1 MPGLIGIGVGPGDVE
16 LLTVK
21 AVKAIQNADIIMC
34 PASKETRPSI
44 ALSVVSSII
53 DKSKNQEIIKLIFPM
68 TKDKDI
74 LEESWKRNAKIMAET
89 VLKGKNVVYLTVGD
103 PYLYSTWIYMH
114 RDLKEKYP
122 DMNIS
127 VVPGIVSIFSFAS
140 KVGVSVA
147 EGAEKVAIIPSC
159 YDLSS
164 VKEIARHSESMI
176 FLKDGRYFDQVIEV
190 LKESGFPD
198 DSLFAIGQDLGTEN
212 EIIRTMTWGEVNDES
227 LIDKSKNQE
236 IVKLIFPMT
245 KDKDILEAHWKE
257 NSKIMAEK
265 VLSGNNVVYLTV
277 GDPYLYST
285 WIYMHREIRQNH
297 PEMKITVIPGIVS
310 MFTFASKVGV
320 SIAEGAEKVAIIP
333 SCYDLSSV
341 KEIAKNSEVLVF
353 LKDGRYFDQVI
364 ELLKESGFPDNSIF
378 AIGQDL
384 GTENEIIRKLT
395 LGEVN
400 DDTLTTK
407 YFSILVVKRV

>member
-1 MPGLIGIGVGPGDVE
+1 MSGLIGIGVGPGDPD

-34 PASKETRPSI
+34 PASKENRPSI
-44 ALSVVSSII
+44 AYSVISSLI

-74 LEESWKRNAKIMAET
+74 LEDSWKRNAKIMAET
-89 VLKGKNVVYLTVGD
+89 VLSGKNVVYITVGD
-103 PYLYSTWIYMH
+103 PFLYSTWIYMH

-122 DMNIS
+122 SMNIS
-127 VVPGIVSIFSFAS
+127 
-140 KVGVSVA
+140 
-147 EGAEKVAIIPSC
+147 
-159 YDLSS
+159 
-164 VKEIARHSESMI
+164 
-176 FLKDGRYFDQVIEV
+176 
-190 LKESGFPD
+190 
-198 DSLFAIGQDLGTEN
+198 
-212 EIIRTMTWGEVNDES
+212 
-227 LIDKSKNQE
+227 
-236 IVKLIFPMT
+236 
-245 KDKDILEAHWKE
+245 
-257 NSKIMAEK
+257 
-265 VLSGNNVVYLTV
+265 
-277 GDPYLYST
+277 
-285 WIYMHREIRQNH
+285 
-297 PEMKITVIPGIVS
+297 VIPGIVS

-341 KEIAKNSEVLVF
+341 KEIAKNSESMIF
-353 LKDGRYFDQVI
+353 LKDGRYFDKVI
-364 ELLKESGFPDNSIF
+364 EVLKESGFPDDSIF

-400 DDTLTTK
+400 DKTLTTK

>member
-1 MPGLIGIGVGPGDVE
+1 MPGLIGIGVGPGDPD

-34 PASKETRPSI
+34 PASKEERPSI
-44 ALSVVSSII
+44 ALSVVESII

-74 LEESWKRNAKIMAET
+74 LKATWKKNAKIMAQT
-89 VLKGKNVVYLTVGD
+89 VLSGKNVVYLTVGD

-114 RDLKEKYP
+114 KDLTENYP
-122 DMNIS
+122 EMNIS
-127 VVPGIVSIFSFAS
+127 
-140 KVGVSVA
+140 
-147 EGAEKVAIIPSC
+147 
-159 YDLSS
+159 
-164 VKEIARHSESMI
+164 
-176 FLKDGRYFDQVIEV
+176 
-190 LKESGFPD
+190 
-198 DSLFAIGQDLGTEN
+198 
-212 EIIRTMTWGEVNDES
+212 
-227 LIDKSKNQE
+227 
-236 IVKLIFPMT
+236 
-245 KDKDILEAHWKE
+245 
-257 NSKIMAEK
+257 
-265 VLSGNNVVYLTV
+265 
-277 GDPYLYST
+277 
-285 WIYMHREIRQNH
+285 
-297 PEMKITVIPGIVS
+297 VIPGIVS

-341 KEIAKNSEVLVF
+341 KEIAKNSESMIF

-364 ELLKESGFPDNSIF
+364 DILKESGFPDDSIF

-384 GTENEIIRKLT
+384 GTDHEIVRKLT

-400 DDTLTTK
+400 NETLTTK

>member
-1 MPGLIGIGVGPGDVE
+1 MPGLIGIGVGPGDPD

-34 PASKETRPSI
+34 PASKEDRPSI
-44 ALSVVSSII
+44 ALS
-53 DKSKNQEIIKLIFPM
+53 
-68 TKDKDI
+68 
-74 LEESWKRNAKIMAET
+74 
-89 VLKGKNVVYLTVGD
+89 
-103 PYLYSTWIYMH
+103 
-114 RDLKEKYP
+114 
-122 DMNIS
+122 
-127 VVPGIVSIFSFAS
+127 IVS
-140 KVGVSVA
+140 
-147 EGAEKVAIIPSC
+147 
-159 YDLSS
+159 
-164 VKEIARHSESMI
+164 
-176 FLKDGRYFDQVIEV
+176 
-190 LKESGFPD
+190 
-198 DSLFAIGQDLGTEN
+198 
-212 EIIRTMTWGEVNDES
+212 S

-245 KDKDILEAHWKE
+245 KDKDVLEEIWKK
-257 NSKIMAEK
+257 NAKKMAEK
-265 VLSGNNVVYLTV
+265 VLLEKNVVYLTV

-285 WIYMHREIRQNH
+285 WIYMHKDLRENH
-297 PEMKITVIPGIVS
+297 PDMEISVIPGIVS

-341 KEIAKNSEVLVF
+341 KEIAKNSETMVF

-364 ELLKESGFPDNSIF
+364 DVLKKSGFPDDSIF

-384 GTENEIIRKLT
+384 GTENEIIRKMT

>member
-1 MPGLIGIGVGPGDVE
+1 MPGLIGIGVGPGDPD

-34 PASKETRPSI
+34 PASKEDRPSI
-44 ALSVVSSII
+44 AFSVV
-53 DKSKNQEIIKLIFPM
+53 D
-68 TKDKDI
+68 
-74 LEESWKRNAKIMAET
+74 
-89 VLKGKNVVYLTVGD
+89 
-103 PYLYSTWIYMH
+103 
-114 RDLKEKYP
+114 
-122 DMNIS
+122 
-127 VVPGIVSIFSFAS
+127 
-140 KVGVSVA
+140 
-147 EGAEKVAIIPSC
+147 
-159 YDLSS
+159 
-164 VKEIARHSESMI
+164 
-176 FLKDGRYFDQVIEV
+176 
-190 LKESGFPD
+190 
-198 DSLFAIGQDLGTEN
+198 
-212 EIIRTMTWGEVNDES
+212 S

-245 KDKDILEAHWKE
+245 KNKDILEATWKK
-257 NSKIMAEK
+257 NAKIMAET
-265 VLSGNNVVYLTV
+265 VLSGKNVVYLTV
-277 GDPYLYST
+277 GDPFLYST
-285 WIYMHREIRQNH
+285 WIYMHKDLTENYPDMDIS
-297 PEMKITVIPGIVS
+297 VIPGIVS

-341 KEIAKNSEVLVF
+341 KEIAKNSESMIF

-364 ELLKESGFPDNSIF
+364 DVLKESGFPDNSIF

-384 GTENEIIRKLT
+384 GTDHEIIRKLT

>member
-1 MPGLIGIGVGPGDVE
+1 MPGLIGIGVGPGDPD

-34 PASKETRPSI
+34 PASKEDRPSI
-44 ALSVVSSII
+44 ALSIVDPII
-53 DKSKNQEIIKLIFPM
+53 DKN
-68 TKDKDI
+68 
-74 LEESWKRNAKIMAET
+74 
-89 VLKGKNVVYLTVGD
+89 
-103 PYLYSTWIYMH
+103 
-114 RDLKEKYP
+114 
-122 DMNIS
+122 
-127 VVPGIVSIFSFAS
+127 
-140 KVGVSVA
+140 
-147 EGAEKVAIIPSC
+147 
-159 YDLSS
+159 
-164 VKEIARHSESMI
+164 
-176 FLKDGRYFDQVIEV
+176 
-190 LKESGFPD
+190 
-198 DSLFAIGQDLGTEN
+198 
-212 EIIRTMTWGEVNDES
+212 
-227 LIDKSKNQE
+227 KNQE

-245 KDKDILEAHWKE
+245 KDKDILEETWKR
-257 NSKIMAEK
+257 NAKIMAQT
-265 VLSGNNVVYLTV
+265 VLSGKNVVYLTV
-277 GDPYLYST
+277 GDPFLYST
-285 WIYMHREIRQNH
+285 WIYMHKDLRENY
-297 PEMKITVIPGIVS
+297 PEMQIEVIPGIVS

-341 KEIAKNSEVLVF
+341 KEIAKNSESMIF

-364 ELLKESGFPDNSIF
+364 DVLKEAGFPENSIF